1 MEKTAAQE
9 IAYLQVLFTF
19 KSGKIVCPDLWD
31 FTPNRTSL
39 ELKWYKVQLSPPLR
53 AKPNP
58 TLFVKAH
65 KSPFSFSPEHHV
77 VKVMSTA
84 EHPGNLGAD
93 VYILRKFLWGGLN
106 TG

>member
-19 KSGKIVCPDLWD
+19 TSGKIVCPDLWD

-39 ELKWYKVQLSPPLR
+39 ELKWYKVELSPPLC
-53 AKPNP
+53 AKP
-58 TLFVKAH
+58 
-65 KSPFSFSPEHHV
+65 SPHLSAKVHTSPPSVSPEHHL

-84 EHPGNLGAD
+84 YYTGNSGAD
-93 VYILRKFLWGGLN
+93 VHILGKVLWGGLS